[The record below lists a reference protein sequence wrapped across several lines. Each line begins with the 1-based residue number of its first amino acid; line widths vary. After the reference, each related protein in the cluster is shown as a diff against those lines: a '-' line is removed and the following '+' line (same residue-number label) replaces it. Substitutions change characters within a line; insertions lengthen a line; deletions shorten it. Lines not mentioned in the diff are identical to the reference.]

1 MRDLNI
7 VLTVPDAERLR
18 GALTLAAAH
27 VALGGRATLFLQLDA
42 VGLLRKDAPAP
53 CDAAHRAAGLPD
65 LATLIREAQDM
76 GVTLIACQSGM
87 ALSDI
92 SANDLPAGVEIGGPV
107 GFLQHTDDRAR
118 LLIA

>member
-18 GALTLAAAH
+18 GALTLAAAQA
-27 VALGGRATLFLQLDA
+27 ALGGHATLFLQLDA
-42 VGLLRKDAPAP
+42 VGLLRAHTSAP
-53 CDAAHRAAGLPD
+53 CDAAHQAAGLPD
-65 LATLIREAQDM
+65 LATLIVEAQDM

-87 ALSDI
+87 ALSDLT
-92 SANDLPAGVEIGGPV
+92 ANDLPAGVEIGGPI
-107 GFLQHTDDRAR
+107 GFLQHTDDAAR